1 MNFNLH
7 INTNHLTFKVIY
19 SNIIA
24 YNIYKKLNLGGNM
37 NKFKTLN
44 DLLNQDISSLSDED
58 LKNMVNN
65 GGIDDIAKILVPVG
79 ILLSLVVIVISGIIV
94 YISIKSLSLILD
106 YRLAIA
112 VIGFIMIVPL
122 YPITIRVIKIAELLV
137 KIIFK
142 SII

>member
-1 MNFNLH
+1 
-7 INTNHLTFKVIY
+7 
-19 SNIIA
+19 
-24 YNIYKKLNLGGNM
+24 M

-58 LKNMVNN
+58 LKNMINN
-65 GGIDDIAKILVPVG
+65 GGVDDIAKILVPVG
-79 ILLSLVVIVISGIIV
+79 ILLSLAVIVISGIIV

-106 YRLAIA
+106 YRLAIV

>member
-1 MNFNLH
+1 
-7 INTNHLTFKVIY
+7 
-19 SNIIA
+19 
-24 YNIYKKLNLGGNM
+24 M

-58 LKNMVNN
+58 LKNMINN
-65 GGIDDIAKILVPVG
+65 GGVDDIAKILVPVG
-79 ILLSLVVIVISGIIV
+79 ILLSLAVIVISGIIV

>member
-1 MNFNLH
+1 
-7 INTNHLTFKVIY
+7 
-19 SNIIA
+19 
-24 YNIYKKLNLGGNM
+24 M

-79 ILLSLVVIVISGIIV
+79 ILLSLAVIVISGIIV

>member
-1 MNFNLH
+1 
-7 INTNHLTFKVIY
+7 
-19 SNIIA
+19 
-24 YNIYKKLNLGGNM
+24 M

-79 ILLSLVVIVISGIIV
+79 ILLSLAVIVISGIIV

-112 VIGFIMIVPL
+112 IIGFIMIVPL

-137 KIIFK
+137 KVIFK

>member
-1 MNFNLH
+1 
-7 INTNHLTFKVIY
+7 
-19 SNIIA
+19 
-24 YNIYKKLNLGGNM
+24 M

-65 GGIDDIAKILVPVG
+65 GGIDDIAKILVPIG
-79 ILLSLVVIVISGIIV
+79 ILLSLAVIVISGIIV

-112 VIGFIMIVPL
+112 IIGFIMIVPL

-137 KIIFK
+137 KVIFK

>member
-1 MNFNLH
+1 
-7 INTNHLTFKVIY
+7 
-19 SNIIA
+19 
-24 YNIYKKLNLGGNM
+24 M

-79 ILLSLVVIVISGIIV
+79 ILLSLAVIVISGIIV

-112 VIGFIMIVPL
+112 IIGFIMIVPL